1 MMMKY
6 ISAAL
11 AIIFESLLA
20 AYAKTKQKYNL
31 RNVNSTENIQ
41 VYNACVFI
49 FSSFY
54 GLYIIN
60 QEIDGDK

>member
-20 AYAKTKQKYNL
+20 AYAKAKQKYNL
-31 RNVNSTENIQ
+31 CIVNSTENTQ

-54 GLYIIN
+54 SLYIIN